1 MKREQLLETAKQTVC
16 HDRND
21 QYGEPEDVFNEI
33 AGHWTNYVAHH
44 CLTDNGFVEI
54 SEKDVAAMMIMLKV
68 SRITNHIKADNWI
81 DIAGYAACG
90 SEVEGE

>member
-21 QYGEPEDVFNEI
+21 QYGEPEDSFDMI
-33 AGHWTNYVAHH
+33 AKLWSAYLCGRVVACGQITSGDVANMMILLKVARQAATPKDDNYV
-44 CLTDNGFVEI
+44 
-54 SEKDVAAMMIMLKV
+54 
-68 SRITNHIKADNWI
+68 

-90 SEVEGE
+90 SEVSDAEAH

>member
-21 QYGEPEDVFNEI
+21 QYGEPEDSFDAI
-33 AGHWTNYVAHH
+33 ARYWSVYLQQVGLPGNIDSQNVADMMILLKVARQAESPKDDNYV
-44 CLTDNGFVEI
+44 
-54 SEKDVAAMMIMLKV
+54 
-68 SRITNHIKADNWI
+68 

-90 SEVEGE
+90 SEVTKNDG